1 MDLKLVALAVA
12 PAITLAFLIYLY
24 DKHDKEP
31 VSLLL
36 KVFFFGALSVLP
48 IVYVEN
54 FLMSFNVYSGLLSA
68 FYISF
73 IVAGFTEEFFKRL
86 VVMKTAYNNSHFD
99 HKIDGIIYCVMAS
112 LGFATVEN
120 IMYVAVSFKDDI
132 YVGITRAFLSVPAHM
147 LFGISMGYYLSLS
160 KYAPTNRLKRIYY
173 RKSLTVPMVLHGI
186 FNFILLS
193 NHPFLTA
200 LFIPYLIYL
209 WSVNIR
215 RIRKYQKES
224 GLEVLAAAEAEAQ
237 ARELEGLDDKN

>member
-1 MDLKLVALAVA
+1 MDIKLVALAVA
-12 PAITLAFLIYLY
+12 PAITLAVLIYLF

-31 VSLLL
+31 VSLLV
-36 KVFFFGALSVLP
+36 KVFIFGALSVIP
-48 IVYVEN
+48 IIYVEN
-54 FLMSFNVYSGLLSA
+54 FLMSLNVYSGLLSA
-68 FYISF
+68 FYVSF
-73 IVAGFTEEFFKRL
+73 IVAGFTEEFFKRI
-86 VVMKTAYNNSHFD
+86 VVMKTAYNNPHFD
-99 HKIDGIIYCVMAS
+99 HKIDGIVYCVMAS

-160 KYAPTNRLKRIYY
+160 KYATDNRQKRMYF

-193 NHPFLTA
+193 NHPILTT

-209 WSVNIR
+209 WTVNIK
-215 RIRKYQKES
+215 RIRSYQKES
-224 GLEVLAAAEAEAQ
+224 GLEVIAAAKAQ
-237 ARELEGLDDKN
+237 TAIFESFDESD

>member
-1 MDLKLVALAVA
+1 MDVKLVALAVA

-31 VSLLL
+31 VSLLI
-36 KVFFFGALSVLP
+36 KVFLFGAFSVLP
-48 IVYVEN
+48 IIYVEN
-54 FLMSFNVYSGLLSA
+54 FLMSFNVYSGLFSA
-68 FYISF
+68 FYVSF

-86 VVMKTAYNNSHFD
+86 VVMKTAYNNPHFN
-99 HKIDGIIYCVMAS
+99 HKIDGIVYCVMAS

-120 IMYVAVSFKDDI
+120 IMYVAISFKDDI

-147 LFGISMGYYLSLS
+147 LFGITMGYYLSLS
-160 KYAPTNRLKRIYY
+160 KYATTNVQKRVFF

-193 NHPFLTA
+193 NHPILTT

-209 WSVNIR
+209 WSVNIK
-215 RIRKYQKES
+215 RIRRYQKES
-224 GLEVLAAAEAEAQ
+224 GLEVIATAEAET
-237 ARELEGLDDKN
+237 EDLDGFDDNI